1 MRLRLKQ
8 TPSSVP
14 GSAPRSASHR
24 RSRRLLL
31 LLVLV
36 PLVSGIFAAPTS
48 RVAGDELSDAVA
60 RQKALEKQVAAQKS
74 QVAQLTAL
82 QNQVKAEIAQTARAL
97 AGINADL
104 GALRIQVGKMVAKVN
119 VVQAKYNDLVA
130 QLASLDAQLVDLE
143 AQEATK
149 RTDLI
154 ERKALLADRLRS
166 AYDTDRTSLLE
177 TFLSGATFTDVLSEV
192 SYYMDVS
199 EQDKAL
205 AVQIMADQEIL
216 ASLHQTVVVTRTNTE
231 DLRKETA
238 SQKVALDSQLA
249 GLKQSQA
256 ILKSLERRTA
266 QALAIQRAAY
276 ARAAKNKNALKRSIA
291 AAAAAQ
297 RALASKIDSIVRK
310 QASSGRIP
318 SAYNGTLQWP
328 MGGSVTQPFGCTG
341 FPWEPPYGDCAHFH
355 QGIDIVAPYGT
366 PVHASGAGCV
376 AYIGW
381 NWADGPD
388 PAWIVIIAHSGNL
401 ETWYAHMKPVY
412 PVQQGQCFGAGRV
425 IGYEASTG
433 HSTGAHLHWA
443 VRQNGIFV
451 NPRLFL

>member
-8 TPSSVP
+8 TPASVP
-14 GSAPRSASHR
+14 GSAPLSASHR

-31 LLVLV
+31 LLILI
-36 PLVSGIFAAPTS
+36 PLVSGVFAAPAG

-60 RQKALEKQVAAQKS
+60 RQKALEKQVAAQKD
-74 QVAQLTAL
+74 QIAQLTAL
-82 QNQVKAEIAQTARAL
+82 QTQVKAEIAQTARAL

-104 GALRIQVGKMVAKVN
+104 GALRIQIGRMVARVN

-130 QLASLDAQLVDLE
+130 QLASLDAQLLDLE
-143 AQEATK
+143 IKEEAK
-149 RTDLI
+149 RKDLS
-154 ERKALLADRLRS
+154 ERKGLLADRLRS
-166 AYDTDRTSLLE
+166 AYETDRTSLLE
-177 TFLSGATFTDVLSEV
+177 TFLSGATFTDVLSQV
-192 SYYMDVS
+192 SYFLDVS

-205 AVQIMADQEIL
+205 ALQIMADQETL
-216 ASLHQTVVVTRTNTE
+216 AALHQTVVITRTSTE

-238 SQKVALDSQLA
+238 SQKRELDSQLA

-256 ILKSLERRTA
+256 ILKALEQKTA

-276 ARAAKNKNALKRSIA
+276 AKAAKNKQALQRSIA

-297 RALASKIDSIVRK
+297 RALASRIDSIVRQ

-341 FPWEPPYGDCAHFH
+341 FPWEPQVGGCPHFH

-381 NWADGPD
+381 NWADGAD
-388 PAWIVIIAHSGNL
+388 PAWIVIIAHSGSL
-401 ETWYAHMKPVY
+401 ETWYAHMSPVY
-412 PVQQGQCFGAGRV
+412 PVHQGQCIGAGRV

-443 VRQNGIFV
+443 VRFNGEFV
-451 NPRLFL
+451 DPRLFL

>member
-8 TPSSVP
+8 TPLSVT
-14 GSAPRSASHR
+14 GSAPLTSAHR
-24 RSRRLLL
+24 RSRRWLLL
-31 LLVLV
+31 LILV

-48 RVAGDELSDAVA
+48 KVAGDELSDAVA
-60 RQKALEKQVAAQKS
+60 RQKALQRQVDAQKS
-74 QVAQLTAL
+74 QIAQLTAL

-104 GALRIQVGKMVAKVN
+104 GALRIQIGKMVAQVN

-130 QLASLDAQLVDLE
+130 QLASLDAQLLYLE
-143 AQEATK
+143 AREEAK
-149 RTDLI
+149 RSDLI
-154 ERKALLADRLRS
+154 QRKALLADRLRS

-177 TFLSGATFTDVLSEV
+177 TFLSGATFTDVLSQV
-192 SYYMDVS
+192 SYYLDVS

-205 AVQIMADQEIL
+205 AVQIMADQETL
-216 ASLHQTVVVTRTNTE
+216 AALHQTVVITRTDTE

-238 SQKVALDSQLA
+238 TQKAALDSQLA

-276 ARAAKNKNALKRSIA
+276 ARAAKNKSALKRSIA

-297 RALASKIDSIVRK
+297 RALASKIDAIVRR

-318 SAYNGTLQWP
+318 SDYNGTLQWP
-328 MGGSVTQPFGCTG
+328 MGGSVTQGFGCTG
-341 FPWEPPYGDCAHFH
+341 FPWEPQVGDCAHFH

-388 PAWIVIIAHSGNL
+388 PAWIVIIAHSSGL

-412 PVQQGQCFGAGRV
+412 PVHQGQCIGAGRV

-443 VRQNGIFV
+443 VRQNGMFV